1 MVMKK
6 KKEQKII
13 TLKDWYQNLPAVDQ
27 RDTLL
32 ELCQHLGKSEET
44 LYRWIRGA
52 AFPDIANRKL
62 IEEFTETMLY
72 WPENSNK
79 VIIQP

>member
-1 MVMKK
+1 MKK

-13 TLKDWYQNLPAVDQ
+13 TLKDWYEGLPSVDQ
-27 RDTLL
+27 RDTLM
-32 ELCQHLGKSEET
+32 ELCRFLGKSEET

-62 IEEFTETMLY
+62 IEEFTETMLH
-72 WPENSNK
+72 WPEQSTK
-79 VIIQP
+79 AIIQ